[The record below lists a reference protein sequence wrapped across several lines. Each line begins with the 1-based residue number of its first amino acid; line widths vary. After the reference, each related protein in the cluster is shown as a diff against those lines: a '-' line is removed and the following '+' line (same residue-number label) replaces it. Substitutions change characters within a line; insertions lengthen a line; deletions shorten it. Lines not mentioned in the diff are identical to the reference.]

1 MPTPELRHALV
12 NLIDNALQFAARA
25 RAHHARPASRS
36 GSLVRIADDG
46 PGFSADVLEL
56 LGEPYLSTRHEAG
69 GLGLGVFIAQTLL
82 ARTGATL
89 QFDNRE
95 IGAQVTI
102 TWSRARL
109 EGSAPEI

>member
-1 MPTPELRHALV
+1 M
-12 NLIDNALQFAARA
+12 
-25 RAHHARPASRS
+25 
-36 GSLVRIADDG
+36 
-46 PGFSADVLEL
+46 LEL

-89 QFDNRE
+89 QFDNRDA
-95 IGAQVTI
+95 GARVTI
-102 TWSRARL
+102 TWSRAVL